1 MRQTLQVTR
10 HHTTFYTAVDSYYYV
25 VGMMATLSMAG
36 RSALCENGKFPGDR
50 LFGARS
56 DPRTQDMNAMQPAAV
71 NGARVSPPMVTT
83 LLRAGP
89 RLKHALAR
97 PVFRRKVTSITMMRA
112 MHVTQAM
119 AEFLGLYVDGTASV
133 HDDRPCLDGG
143 TVVVERKSR
152 GLQDST
158 STACKSHNHHLE
170 FRSTLTLRDSKGSV
184 WPVVYEASTSNRQY
198 HRRLSEGWAAFCRHH
213 GVEINDTIEF
223 RRCLKRSLND
233 GMLAARV
240 VRRRRGVT
248 VGKGN
253 DEQDAV

>member
-1 MRQTLQVTR
+1 MLCSQLRQW
-10 HHTTFYTAVDSYYYV
+10 
-25 VGMMATLSMAG
+25 
-36 RSALCENGKFPGDR
+36 RSCQSSDDR
-50 LFGARS
+50 L
-56 DPRTQDMNAMQPAAV
+56 
-71 NGARVSPPMVTT
+71 
-83 LLRAGP
+83 
-89 RLKHALAR
+89 
-97 PVFRRKVTSITMMRA
+97 
-112 MHVTQAM
+112 
-119 AEFLGLYVDGTASV
+119 
-133 HDDRPCLDGG
+133 CLDRG
-143 TVVVERKSR
+143 TVMMETMSR

-158 STACKSHNHHLE
+158 STACTSHNQHRT
-170 FRSTLTLRDSKGSV
+170 FRSTLTLRDSAGCV

>member
-1 MRQTLQVTR
+1 
-10 HHTTFYTAVDSYYYV
+10 
-25 VGMMATLSMAG
+25 MAG
-36 RSALCENGKFPGDR
+36 RSVLYENGKFPGDR
-50 LFGARS
+50 ILGARS
-56 DPRTQDMNAMQPAAV
+56 DSGTQDMKNVQPAAV
-71 NGARVSPPMVTT
+71 NGNHVSPPMVTT
-83 LLRAGP
+83 PLRAGP
-89 RLKHALAR
+89 RPTHAPAR

-119 AEFLGLYVDGTASV
+119 ADFLGLHVDAVTAAV
-133 HDDRPCLDGG
+133 HDDWQCLDGG

-158 STACKSHNHHLE
+158 STACKSHKQHLA
-170 FRSTLTLRDSKGSV
+170 FRSTLTLRDSAGFV

-223 RRCLKRSLND
+223 RRCLKRSYND
-233 GMLAARV
+233 GMLAVRV